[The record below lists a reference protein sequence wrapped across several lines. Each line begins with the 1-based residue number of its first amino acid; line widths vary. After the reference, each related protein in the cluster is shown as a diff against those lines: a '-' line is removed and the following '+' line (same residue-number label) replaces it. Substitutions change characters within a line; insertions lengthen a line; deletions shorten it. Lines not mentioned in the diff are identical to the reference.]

1 MIRVIKIIC
10 LSFLLNSCYE
20 AKKNTNN
27 KVILK
32 EDIKQTYFK
41 NLKEFKSFIEKDKWI
56 DLKDDFPCSE
66 DSRSITIKDDFV
78 YLHTAMEPI
87 EFKVE
92 SIKQLNSK
100 TLEIKIKEESNGG
113 NGNFQVEILNLEEQ
127 LVKWTNCYGVTFEA
141 KPHNIVCK
149 DWSDL
154 PLTKEKGYSKNIYEA
169 NDAKITV
176 NNKWIGVYYY
186 ESQETGKEFIIDS
199 RNDIIQLE
207 VGDNQYGYIDQLK
220 VVQVGDTLGLF
231 HHKNI
236 SGRNYNENRAYDFLK
251 LYKASNG
258 KFYFE
263 GELPYLPKGAIE
275 FDKVK

>member
-127 LVKWTNCYGVTFEA
+127 LVKWNWLSFALWNT
-141 KPHNIVCK
+141 
-149 DWSDL
+149 
-154 PLTKEKGYSKNIYEA
+154 
-169 NDAKITV
+169 
-176 NNKWIGVYYY
+176 
-186 ESQETGKEFIIDS
+186 
-199 RNDIIQLE
+199 
-207 VGDNQYGYIDQLK
+207 
-220 VVQVGDTLGLF
+220 
-231 HHKNI
+231 
-236 SGRNYNENRAYDFLK
+236 
-251 LYKASNG
+251 
-258 KFYFE
+258 
-263 GELPYLPKGAIE
+263 
-275 FDKVK
+275 